1 MKQCRGQAASER
13 ALEKRRS
20 ERAACGG
27 SGAVFEAPALVA
39 GLDDI
44 TMMGETVEQCGRH
57 LRIAE
62 DAWPFT
68 ECEIGRDDDRGSL
81 VETAD
86 HVEQQLSAGLGER
99 EIAEFV
105 EDDKVEARQII
116 GEPALAASSTFSLEP
131 VDKIDRGE
139 EAATRSG
146 ADTTSCD
153 RNCQMRLASACPPT
167 RTTLRC

>member
-1 MKQCRGQAASER
+1 MWRTGRER
-13 ALEKRRS
+13 ARPGKAL

-39 GLDDI
+39 SLDDI
-44 TMMGETVEQCGRH
+44 AMMGETVEQCGRH
-57 LRIAE
+57 LRIAK

-68 ECEIGRDDDRGSL
+68 ECKIGGDDDRGSL
-81 VETAD
+81 VEAAD
-86 HVEQQLSAGLGER
+86 HVEQQLSSGLGEGQ
-99 EIAEFV
+99 IAELV
-105 EDDKVEARQII
+105 EDDEVEARQII

-139 EAATRSG
+139 EATARSG

-153 RNCQMRLASACPPT
+153 RDRQMRLARARPPT

>member
-1 MKQCRGQAASER
+1 
-13 ALEKRRS
+13 
-20 ERAACGG
+20 
-27 SGAVFEAPALVA
+27 
-39 GLDDI
+39 
-44 TMMGETVEQCGRH
+44 MMGETVEQCGRH

-68 ECEIGRDDDRGSL
+68 ECKIGRDDDRGSL
-81 VETAD
+81 VEAAD
-86 HVEQQLSAGLGER
+86 HVEQQLSSGLGEGQ
-99 EIAEFV
+99 IAELV
-105 EDDKVEARQII
+105 EDDEVEARQII

-139 EAATRSG
+139 EATARSG

-153 RNCQMRLASACPPT
+153 RDRQMRLARARPPT